1 MGIELP
7 FLGVL
12 LSLAFVWAT
21 GVFPGGIIVPSYL
34 VLFLREPERIAGTLL
49 AALVTLAA
57 YRLASEW
64 LILFGRRRFAFLVL
78 CGGLLSAGGAGVLP
92 VIFPASVEFRVIG
105 WVVPGLIAHH
115 MERQGVA
122 VTSAALVTTTVALG
136 LLGRLLGWM

>member
-115 MERQGVA
+115 MERQGAA